1 MFAING
7 YVFLAIVVI
16 AATIIIITKLIID
29 TIKYAIKQKNEN
41 IKACI
46 ENNISYQEEEKQYN
60 KKLKE
65 AGITSKK
72 ERDILL
78 KILESLHR

>member
-1 MFAING
+1 MFGING

-29 TIKYAIKQKNEN
+29 TIRYAIKQKNEN

-46 ENNISYQEEEKQYN
+46 ENDISYQEKEKRYN

-72 ERDILL
+72 ERNVLL
-78 KILESLHR
+78 KILEALHK